1 MKNNKSKFCMK
12 NRPWYYFDDMIKFEY
27 FNSDI
32 LIDKKSYENVSIYNI
47 LYKNLIS
54 AKPLRISFNK
64 TDEFIRI
71 YDGNKFLVLSS
82 LEKYDV
88 I

>member
-1 MKNNKSKFCMK
+1 
-12 NRPWYYFDDMIKFEY
+12 MIKFEY

-71 YDGNKFLVLSS
+71 YDGNKFLVLNS

>member
-1 MKNNKSKFCMK
+1 MK

-47 LYKNLIS
+47 LY
-54 AKPLRISFNK
+54 
-64 TDEFIRI
+64 
-71 YDGNKFLVLSS
+71 
-82 LEKYDV
+82 
-88 I
+88 

>member
-1 MKNNKSKFCMK
+1 
-12 NRPWYYFDDMIKFEY
+12 MIKFEY

>member
-1 MKNNKSKFCMK
+1 MK

-82 LEKYDV
+82 L
-88 I
+88 

>member
-1 MKNNKSKFCMK
+1 MK

-71 YDGNKFLVLSS
+71 YDGNKFLVLNS

>member
-1 MKNNKSKFCMK
+1 MK

>member
-1 MKNNKSKFCMK
+1 MK

-54 AKPLRISFNK
+54 AKPFRISFNK